1 MDGFSRQRLRR
12 GFLANGREL
21 RVVACIVIVVC
32 VVSRR
37 ERERHTHKREH
48 TRTLASFHSS
58 PHFFRPERYYSSPVR
73 GGRWT
78 SFPLSFL
85 FYRIDQTEKS
95 AGGYRNN
102 KMSVLSQFCL
112 ARWKSVDSLT
122 PTALV
127 YNLSRFVVCAPRS
140 DITTRSLK
148 NMSFCLY
155 LLQ

>member
-37 ERERHTHKREH
+37 ERERERDTH
-48 TRTLASFHSS
+48 TRENTRGRSLVFIPPPIFSGRSDIIPLRSVA
-58 PHFFRPERYYSSPVR
+58 E
-73 GGRWT
+73 GGR
-78 SFPLSFL
+78 L
-85 FYRIDQTEKS
+85 FRSVFYFIELIKRKKS

-127 YNLSRFVVCAPRS
+127 YNLSRFVAAPRS
-140 DITTRSLK
+140 DITTHVH
-148 NMSFCLY
+148 
-155 LLQ
+155 